1 MEVEVKNYSKK
12 LKGRNVLDNVSY
24 KFEGGN
30 IYGLY
35 GRNGSGKTM
44 LMRAVAGLIFP
55 TSGEVI
61 IDGKV
66 LHKEISFPKDMGV
79 IIENME
85 LMPQYD
91 AYDNLKI
98 LGKIRKTATD
108 DDINSTLEKVGLHD
122 VKGKKVRTYSL
133 GMKQKLAIA
142 QAIFEHPKLLLL
154 DEPTNALDEE
164 SINDIR
170 KLLLE
175 LKEKGVLII
184 VASHNKEDI
193 ELLSDVKINMAEV
206 MSEQRRTR
214 TRIHQSEFLL

>member
-85 LMPQYD
+85 LMQQYD

-193 ELLSDVKINMAEV
+193 ELLSDVKINMADGKIKSEV
-206 MSEQRRTR
+206 RK
-214 TRIHQSEFLL
+214 

>member
-193 ELLSDVKINMAEV
+193 ELLSDVKINMADGKIKSGV
-206 MSEQRRTR
+206 RK
-214 TRIHQSEFLL
+214 

>member
-1 MEVEVKNYSKK
+1 M
-12 LKGRNVLDNVSY
+12 
-24 KFEGGN
+24 
-30 IYGLY
+30 
-35 GRNGSGKTM
+35 
-44 LMRAVAGLIFP
+44 
-55 TSGEVI
+55 I

-193 ELLSDVKINMAEV
+193 ELLSDVKINMADGKIKSEV
-206 MSEQRRTR
+206 RK
-214 TRIHQSEFLL
+214 

>member
-1 MEVEVKNYSKK
+1 
-12 LKGRNVLDNVSY
+12 VLDNVSY

-193 ELLSDVKINMAEV
+193 ELLSDVKINMADGKIKSEV
-206 MSEQRRTR
+206 RK
-214 TRIHQSEFLL
+214 

>member
-1 MEVEVKNYSKK
+1 MEVEVKNYGKK

-193 ELLSDVKINMAEV
+193 ELLSDVKINMADGKIKSEV
-206 MSEQRRTR
+206 RK
-214 TRIHQSEFLL
+214 

>member
-12 LKGRNVLDNVSY
+12 LKGRNVLDNISY

-175 LKEKGVLII
+175 LKEKGILII

-193 ELLSDVKINMAEV
+193 ELLSDVKINMADGKIKSEV
-206 MSEQRRTR
+206 RK
-214 TRIHQSEFLL
+214 

>member
-170 KLLLE
+170 KFLLE

-193 ELLSDVKINMAEV
+193 ELLSDVKINMADGKIKSEV
-206 MSEQRRTR
+206 RK
-214 TRIHQSEFLL
+214 

>member
-1 MEVEVKNYSKK
+1 MEVKVKNYSKK

-44 LMRAVAGLIFP
+44 LMRAVAGMIFP
-55 TSGEVI
+55 TSGEEI

-193 ELLSDVKINMAEV
+193 ELLSDVKINMADGKIKSEV
-206 MSEQRRTR
+206 RK
-214 TRIHQSEFLL
+214 

>member
-1 MEVEVKNYSKK
+1 MEVEDKNYSKK

-193 ELLSDVKINMAEV
+193 ELLSDVKINMADGKIKSEV
-206 MSEQRRTR
+206 RK
-214 TRIHQSEFLL
+214 

>member
-1 MEVEVKNYSKK
+1 MEVKVKNYSKK

-122 VKGKKVRTYSL
+122 VIGKKVRTYSL

-193 ELLSDVKINMAEV
+193 ELLSDVKINMADGKIKSEV
-206 MSEQRRTR
+206 RK
-214 TRIHQSEFLL
+214 

>member
-193 ELLSDVKINMAEV
+193 ELYQM
-206 MSEQRRTR
+206 
-214 TRIHQSEFLL
+214 

>member
-1 MEVEVKNYSKK
+1 MEVKVKNYSKK

-44 LMRAVAGLIFP
+44 LM
-55 TSGEVI
+55 I

-193 ELLSDVKINMAEV
+193 ELLSDVKINMADGKIKSEV
-206 MSEQRRTR
+206 RK
-214 TRIHQSEFLL
+214 

>member
-1 MEVEVKNYSKK
+1 MADILNIRFTGRKNRWKWK
-12 LKGRNVLDNVSY
+12 LKIIAKNLKAEMCLIMYRTNLKV
-24 KFEGGN
+24 E
-30 IYGLY
+30 IY
-35 GRNGSGKTM
+35 M
-44 LMRAVAGLIFP
+44 VCMA
-55 TSGEVI
+55 
-61 IDGKV
+61 GKV

-193 ELLSDVKINMAEV
+193 ELLSDVKINMADGKIKSEV
-206 MSEQRRTR
+206 RK
-214 TRIHQSEFLL
+214 

>member
-108 DDINSTLEKVGLHD
+108 DDINSTLEIVGLHED
-122 VKGKKVRTYSL
+122 KGKKVRTYSL

-193 ELLSDVKINMAEV
+193 ELLSDVKINMADGKIKSEV
-206 MSEQRRTR
+206 RK
-214 TRIHQSEFLL
+214 

>member
-175 LKEKGVLII
+175 LKEKG
-184 VASHNKEDI
+184 H
-193 ELLSDVKINMAEV
+193 
-206 MSEQRRTR
+206 
-214 TRIHQSEFLL
+214 

>member
-1 MEVEVKNYSKK
+1 MEVKVKNYSKK

-175 LKEKGVLII
+175 LKEKGVMII

-193 ELLSDVKINMAEV
+193 ELLSDVKINMADGKIKSEV
-206 MSEQRRTR
+206 RK
-214 TRIHQSEFLL
+214 

>member
-108 DDINSTLEKVGLHD
+108 DDINSTLEKVGMHD

-193 ELLSDVKINMAEV
+193 ELLSDVKINMADGKIKSEV
-206 MSEQRRTR
+206 RK
-214 TRIHQSEFLL
+214 

>member
-1 MEVEVKNYSKK
+1 M
-12 LKGRNVLDNVSY
+12 
-24 KFEGGN
+24 
-30 IYGLY
+30 
-35 GRNGSGKTM
+35 
-44 LMRAVAGLIFP
+44 
-55 TSGEVI
+55 
-61 IDGKV
+61 
-66 LHKEISFPKDMGV
+66 
-79 IIENME
+79 
-85 LMPQYD
+85 
-91 AYDNLKI
+91 
-98 LGKIRKTATD
+98 
-108 DDINSTLEKVGLHD
+108 EKVGLHD

-193 ELLSDVKINMAEV
+193 ELLSDVKINMADGKIKSDV
-206 MSEQRRTR
+206 RK
-214 TRIHQSEFLL
+214 

>member
-108 DDINSTLEKVGLHD
+108 DDINSTLEKVCLHD

-193 ELLSDVKINMAEV
+193 ELLSDVKINMADGKIKSEV
-206 MSEQRRTR
+206 RK
-214 TRIHQSEFLL
+214 

>member
-175 LKEKGVLII
+175 LIEIGVVII

-193 ELLSDVKINMAEV
+193 ELLSDVKINMADGKIKSEV
-206 MSEQRRTR
+206 RK
-214 TRIHQSEFLL
+214 

>member
-154 DEPTNALDEE
+154 DEPTNAL
-164 SINDIR
+164 
-170 KLLLE
+170 
-175 LKEKGVLII
+175 V
-184 VASHNKEDI
+184 
-193 ELLSDVKINMAEV
+193 
-206 MSEQRRTR
+206 
-214 TRIHQSEFLL
+214 

>member
-193 ELLSDVKINMAEV
+193 ELLSDVKINMADGKIKSEV
-206 MSEQRRTR
+206 RK
-214 TRIHQSEFLL
+214 LL

>member
-85 LMPQYD
+85 LMPQYY

-193 ELLSDVKINMAEV
+193 ELLSDVKINMADGKIKSEV
-206 MSEQRRTR
+206 RK
-214 TRIHQSEFLL
+214 

>member
-1 MEVEVKNYSKK
+1 MAHIEVEKVCKIINKSI
-12 LKGRNVLDNVSY
+12 VL
-24 KFEGGN
+24 EN
-30 IYGLY
+30 INLDMSSGKVYGFQ
-35 GRNGSGKTM
+35 GINGSGKTM

-193 ELLSDVKINMAEV
+193 ELLSDVKINMADGKIKSEV
-206 MSEQRRTR
+206 RK
-214 TRIHQSEFLL
+214 

>member
-1 MEVEVKNYSKK
+1 
-12 LKGRNVLDNVSY
+12 
-24 KFEGGN
+24 
-30 IYGLY
+30 
-35 GRNGSGKTM
+35 M

-193 ELLSDVKINMAEV
+193 ELLSDVKINMADGKIKSEV
-206 MSEQRRTR
+206 RK
-214 TRIHQSEFLL
+214 

>member
-1 MEVEVKNYSKK
+1 
-12 LKGRNVLDNVSY
+12 
-24 KFEGGN
+24 
-30 IYGLY
+30 
-35 GRNGSGKTM
+35 
-44 LMRAVAGLIFP
+44 MRAVAGLIFP

-193 ELLSDVKINMAEV
+193 ELLSDVKINMADGKIKSEV
-206 MSEQRRTR
+206 RK
-214 TRIHQSEFLL
+214 

>member
-154 DEPTNALDEE
+154 DEPANALDEE

-193 ELLSDVKINMAEV
+193 ELLSDVKINMADGKIKSEV
-206 MSEQRRTR
+206 RK
-214 TRIHQSEFLL
+214 

>member
-1 MEVEVKNYSKK
+1 MEVKVKNYSKK

-30 IYGLY
+30 IYVLY

-193 ELLSDVKINMAEV
+193 ELLSDVKINMADGKIKSEV
-206 MSEQRRTR
+206 RK
-214 TRIHQSEFLL
+214 

>member
-1 MEVEVKNYSKK
+1 MEEEVKNYSKK

-142 QAIFEHPKLLLL
+142 QATFEHPKLLLL

-193 ELLSDVKINMAEV
+193 ELLSDVKINMADGKIKSEV
-206 MSEQRRTR
+206 RK
-214 TRIHQSEFLL
+214 

>member
-1 MEVEVKNYSKK
+1 MEVKVKNYSKK

-193 ELLSDVKINMAEV
+193 ELLSDVKINMADGKIKSEV
-206 MSEQRRTR
+206 RK
-214 TRIHQSEFLL
+214 

>member
-66 LHKEISFPKDMGV
+66 LHKEIIFPKDMGV

-193 ELLSDVKINMAEV
+193 ELLSDVKINMADGKIKSEV
-206 MSEQRRTR
+206 RK
-214 TRIHQSEFLL
+214 

>member
-12 LKGRNVLDNVSY
+12 LKGRNVLDNISY

-193 ELLSDVKINMAEV
+193 ELLSDVKINMADGKIKSEV
-206 MSEQRRTR
+206 RK
-214 TRIHQSEFLL
+214 